1 MFGSR
6 AVSVLTV
13 AWLYLFRVGGE
24 LTYQGCPWVY
34 EAVLTGDI
42 VFLPLLG
49 KLLVHVRFNL
59 GLSVLDCQL
68 MVVFASGVHCHIFGS
83 GTLLLYAVFCF
94 CLCSYAVSPS

>member
-13 AWLYLFRVGGE
+13 AWLYLFQVGGE

-34 EAVLTGDI
+34 EAVLSGNI

-68 MVVFASGVHCHIFGS
+68 MVVFASGVHCHIFGF
-83 GTLLLYAVFCF
+83 GTFYCMLCFVFASAPT
-94 CLCSYAVSPS
+94 L

>member
-13 AWLYLFRVGGE
+13 AWLYLFQVGGE

-34 EAVLTGDI
+34 EAVLSGDI

-68 MVVFASGVHCHIFGS
+68 MVVLRQVYIAKFLVLVLYYCMLCFVFASAP
-83 GTLLLYAVFCF
+83 TL
-94 CLCSYAVSPS
+94 